1 MTVLLGTYSAHFTIH
16 MGKLRFPRSQQ
27 GNAGEEQGWLLARED
42 HARCVLEPDCAVP
55 GRGGGAPV
63 GVTIPV
69 LTYRRKERGWAEG
82 RVCWESYTSLP
93 SVPTTGQVVELE
105 FSN

>member
-16 MGKLRFPRSQQ
+16 MGKLRFPRSQR
-27 GNAGEEQGWLLARED
+27 GSAGEEQGWLLARED
-42 HARCVLEPDCAVP
+42 YPRCVLEPDCVVP

-69 LTYRRKERGWAEG
+69 VTHRRKERGWAEG
-82 RVCWESYTSLP
+82 WVCWESYTSLP
-93 SVPTTGQVVELE
+93 SVPTAGQAVELE
-105 FSN
+105 FLN